1 MSATMTANSSNAE
14 PGSRVTFEITDGEA
28 RHQVYF
34 SSSGAPL
41 SLRPELEFV
50 TSILPCM
57 KKGRAYR
64 APQPLDPRL
73 LDSFEQMQDLYLAWV
88 PGLTRLPAKAFEAA
102 EPRARVNG
110 PRANT
115 GRVAA
120 FFSGGVDSFYTLM
133 KRREEITD
141 LIFVHGFDIRLEDE
155 KLYRET
161 LAMIEHIARETG
173 KNLIRLE
180 TNIRPVLDSYIGWD
194 YGHGPA
200 LAATAYLLSGQFD
213 KIYIPS
219 SQDYTHLFAFG
230 SHPLLDPLWSLSDLD
245 IVNDGAE
252 ARRIRKVEVIA
263 WHQIVLDT
271 LRVCWMNPDSA
282 YNCCRC
288 EKCHRTMIAL
298 KVAGALDKCHT
309 FPEPLRNENI
319 RALKIVATNT
329 RSFMTESMREAEK
342 RGLDPAFIKAMGDA
356 LKGQTKPQRFVNN
369 LRRAISQPRRAMAK
383 IRRKIGF

>member
-1 MSATMTANSSNAE
+1 MTANSSNAE
-14 PGSRVTFEITDGEA
+14 PGSRVTFGITDGET

-34 SSSGAPL
+34 ASTDMRLAS
-41 SLRPELEFV
+41 RPEIEFV

-57 KKGRAYR
+57 KKGRAFR
-64 APQPLDPRL
+64 APAPLDPRL
-73 LDSFEQMQDLYLAWV
+73 LASFEQIQDLYLAWV
-88 PGLTRLPAKAFEAA
+88 PGLTRLPAKAFESAA
-102 EPRARVNG
+102 PRPRAG
-110 PRANT
+110 T

-141 LIFVHGFDIRLEDE
+141 LIFVHGFDIKLGDE
-155 KLYRET
+155 ALYRET
-161 LAMIEHIARETG
+161 LAMIEHIAGETG

-200 LAATAYLLSGQFD
+200 LAATAYLLSDQFD

-252 ARRIRKVEVIA
+252 ARRIRKVEAIA
-263 WHQIVLDT
+263 RHQIVLDT

-298 KVAGALDKCHT
+298 KVVGALDRCRT

-329 RSFMTESMREAEK
+329 RSFMTESMREAER
-342 RGLDPAFIKAMGDA
+342 RGLEPAFIKAMADA
-356 LKGQTKPQRFVNN
+356 LKGQSTLQRFVNN
-369 LRRAISQPRRAMAK
+369 LRRAISQPGRALAK
-383 IRRKIGF
+383 IRRKAGF

>member
-1 MSATMTANSSNAE
+1 MSATNTANNSNAE

-34 SSSGAPL
+34 SSPDAPL
-41 SLRPELEFV
+41 SFRPELEFV

-57 KKGRAYR
+57 KKGRAYG
-64 APQPLDPRL
+64 APEPLDPRL
-73 LDSFEQMQDLYLAWV
+73 LAGFEQMQDLYLAWV

-102 EPRARVNG
+102 EPRDRS
-110 PRANT
+110 NT

-141 LIFVHGFDIRLEDE
+141 LIFVHGFDIRLDDE

-161 LAMIEHIARETG
+161 LAMIEKIARETG
-173 KNLIRLE
+173 KTLIRLE
-180 TNIRPVLDSYIGWD
+180 TNIRTVMDSYIGWD
-194 YGHGPA
+194 YGHGPS
-200 LAATAYLLSGQFD
+200 LAATAYLLSEQFD

-252 ARRIRKVEVIA
+252 ARRIRKVEAIA
-263 WHQIVLDT
+263 RHQIVLDT

-298 KVAGALDKCHT
+298 KVAGALDKCRT

-356 LKGQTKPQRFVNN
+356 LKGQSKPQRFVNN
-369 LRRAISQPRRAMAK
+369 LHRAISQPRRAISK
-383 IRRKIGF
+383 IRSKFGL

>member
-1 MSATMTANSSNAE
+1 MSATMTANSSNAAS
-14 PGSRVTFEITDGEA
+14 GSRVTFEITDGET
-28 RHQVYF
+28 RHTVYF
-34 SSSGAPL
+34 SSPDATL
-41 SLRPELEFV
+41 ATRPEMDFV
-50 TSILPCM
+50 SSILPCM
-57 KKGRAYR
+57 KKGRAFR
-64 APQPLDPRL
+64 PSEPLDPRL
-73 LDSFEQMQDLYLAWV
+73 LGSFEQIQDLYLAWV
-88 PGLTRLPAKAFEAA
+88 PGLTRLPAKSLDAA
-102 EPRARVNG
+102 APRR
-110 PRANT
+110 RAGT

-133 KRREEITD
+133 KRRDEITD
-141 LIFVHGFDIRLEDE
+141 LIFVHGFDIKLEDD
-155 KLYRET
+155 KLFGET
-161 LAMIEHIARETG
+161 LGMIEHIARKTG
-173 KNLIRLE
+173 KTLTRLE
-180 TNIRPVLDSYIGWD
+180 TDIRPVLDSYIGWD

-252 ARRIRKVEVIA
+252 ARRIRKVEAIA
-263 WHQIVLDT
+263 RHQIVLDT

-298 KVAGALDKCHT
+298 KVAGALDRCRT

-329 RSFMTESMREAEK
+329 RSFMTESLREAER
-342 RGLDPAFIKAMGDA
+342 RGLEPAFIKAMADA
-356 LKGQTKPQRFVNN
+356 LKGQTRPQRFVNN
-369 LRRAISQPRRAMAK
+369 LRRAISQPRRALAK
-383 IRRKIGF
+383 IARKIGF

>member
-1 MSATMTANSSNAE
+1 
-14 PGSRVTFEITDGEA
+14 
-28 RHQVYF
+28 
-34 SSSGAPL
+34 
-41 SLRPELEFV
+41 
-50 TSILPCM
+50 M

-73 LDSFEQMQDLYLAWV
+73 LASFEQIQDLYLAWI
-88 PGLTRLPAKAFEAA
+88 PGVTRLPAKALEAA
-102 EPRARVNG
+102 EPRAR
-110 PRANT
+110 T
-115 GRVAA
+115 GKNRVAA

-141 LIFVHGFDIRLEDE
+141 LVFVHGFDIRLEDE

-161 LAMIEHIARETG
+161 LAMIERIARETG

-194 YGHGPA
+194 YGHGPS
-200 LAATAYLLSGQFD
+200 LAATAYLLSDQFD
-213 KIYIPS
+213 KVYIPS

-252 ARRIRKVEVIA
+252 ARRIRKVEAIA
-263 WHQIVLDT
+263 RHQIVLDT

-298 KVAGALDKCHT
+298 KVAGALDKCRT

-329 RSFMTESMREAEK
+329 RSFMTESMREAER
-342 RGLDPAFIKAMGDA
+342 RGLEPAFIKAMGDA

-369 LRRAISQPRRAMAK
+369 MRRAISQPRRAMAK
-383 IRRKIGF
+383 IRRKIGL